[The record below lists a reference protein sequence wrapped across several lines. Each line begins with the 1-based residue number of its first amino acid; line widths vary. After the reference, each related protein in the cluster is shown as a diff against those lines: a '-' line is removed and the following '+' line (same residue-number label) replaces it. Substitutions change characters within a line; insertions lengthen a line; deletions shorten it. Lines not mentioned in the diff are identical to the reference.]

1 MERPGST
8 APSSIFNAI
17 STRKKEMNT
26 PEEDE
31 TLRKKKEKDKED
43 VVCA

>member
-31 TLRKKKEKDKED
+31 TLRKKGKDKED